1 MLEKEYRSNNSKKL
15 LLIFIAIL
23 AVIILGICFTTIGME
38 NNVWQTISALK
49 AYFNGTLSQ
58 SPDAA
63 VNKIILLLRIPRI
76 AMAIFAGV
84 GLAVSGAIMQS
95 VTRNPLVS
103 PFTLGISSAAA
114 FGASL
119 CIVFGTGG
127 FFESEAGI
135 ITCAFILSLLCVF
148 TVYAISKKIGINPTV
163 IVLVGIS
170 LNYFFSA
177 LTATVEFF
185 AKQHKLEAVIQWT
198 FGTFNK
204 STWDSVIICGLVV
217 AICSLFIMQ
226 YSLKLDAIAFN
237 DDEIVKSL
245 GANPEIIRTVS
256 GLTAVLITATIISF
270 TGVIGFVG
278 LIAPH
283 MARLLI
289 GNQHKYFIPFAG
301 VLGAILLLCA
311 DTVGR
316 LILYPVNIPVGIIV
330 SFLGVPLFVH
340 LILSAGKEDMG

>member
-1 MLEKEYRSNNSKKL
+1 MLEKKYQSDNNQKL
-15 LLIFIAIL
+15 LLILVSALIAL
-23 AVIILGICFTTIGME
+23 ILGICFTTIGMD
-38 NNVWQTISALK
+38 NSVWQTVSAIK
-49 AYFNGTLSQ
+49 AYFNGTLET

-63 VNKIILLLRIPRI
+63 INKIILLLRMPRI
-76 AMAIFAGV
+76 TMAIFAGM
-84 GLAVSGAIMQS
+84 GLAISGAIMQS

-119 CIVFGTGG
+119 CIVFGTGA

-135 ITCAFILSLLCVF
+135 ITCAFSVSLLCVF
-148 TVYAISKKIGINPTV
+148 TVYAIAKKLGINPTV

-185 AKQHKLEAVIQWT
+185 AKQHKLEAVVQWT

-204 STWDSVIICGLVV
+204 STWDSVIICGTVV
-217 AICSLFIMQ
+217 ALCFLFIMR
-226 YSLKLDAIAFN
+226 YSLKLDAIALN

-245 GANPEIIRTVS
+245 GINPENIRTIS
-256 GLTAVLITATIISF
+256 GFIAVLITATIISF

-289 GNQHKYFIPFAG
+289 GGQHKYFIPFTG
-301 VLGAILLLCA
+301 ILGAILLLCA
-311 DTVGR
+311 DTLGR

-340 LILSAGKEDMG
+340 LILSSGKEELS